1 MADDAKNDKP
11 GCPVSDEL
19 IAGPVLPGG
28 VRPFI
33 QHTADHNIMVGTMR
47 QVPEGTPIHPGE
59 GVLALSDKGGGRYD
73 VTTLLEPGEPTAAQS
88 GATAGHKGPARVNT
102 KAYQDGWDA
111 LFGKKP
117 VAQA

>member
-19 IAGPVLPGG
+19 IAGPVPPGG
-28 VRPFI
+28 VRPFVR
-33 QHTADHNIMVGTMR
+33 HTADHNILVGTMR
-47 QVPEGTPIHPGE
+47 QVPEGTPINPGE

-73 VTTLLEPGEPTAAQS
+73 GTSLLEPG
-88 GATAGHKGPARVNT
+88 GATAGHKRPARVNT